1 MYAEYVGVSRVPSNS
16 MVRFIFAFST
26 TLAIA
31 GIYPIFRH
39 THMSMSNICLG
50 HVWALEEQA
59 ASTSTVT
66 DDAKAV
72 ANAVAENQAGVRS
85 VS

>member
-1 MYAEYVGVSRVPSNS
+1 
-16 MVRFIFAFST
+16 
-26 TLAIA
+26 
-31 GIYPIFRH
+31 
-39 THMSMSNICLG
+39 MSMLNICLG
-50 HVWALEEQA
+50 YVWALEEQA

-72 ANAVAENQAGVRS
+72 ANTVPENQAGVRS